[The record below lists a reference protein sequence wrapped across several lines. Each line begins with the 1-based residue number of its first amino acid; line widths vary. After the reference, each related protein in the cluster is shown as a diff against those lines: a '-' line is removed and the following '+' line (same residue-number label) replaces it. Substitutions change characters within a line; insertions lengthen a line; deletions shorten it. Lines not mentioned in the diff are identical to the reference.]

1 MSIVPKIQINVSKKS
16 KIRNWKLVVK
26 NNQDFNSR
34 MLMLIFCL
42 NVLYFFYY
50 LNISKETNQ

>member
-1 MSIVPKIQINVSKKS
+1 MSIVPKIQINVIKKS

-34 MLMLIFCL
+34 MLIFA
-42 NVLYFFYY
+42 
-50 LNISKETNQ
+50 